1 MDFWMP
7 FPFWTV
13 GTQLQRLVRG
23 DKMCTWLLTP
33 RAARKKH
40 RNLLDECPGG
50 KRQADST
57 FPGNH
62 ISWRRSLVRK
72 KDYWAWGLNIWV
84 WSLLL
89 SSNWFVSKVL
99 WHWGSYF
106 NLWNLLCPPV
116 NKDYDSLT
124 LGVVEKLY
132 VKCSLENS
140 EKIGFLV
147 NT

>member
-1 MDFWMP
+1 MDFWMC

-13 GTQLQRLVRG
+13 GTQLQRLVWG
-23 DKMCTWLLTP
+23 GKMCTWLLTP

-40 RNLLDECPGG
+40 RNLLDDCPGG

-57 FPGNH
+57 FLGNH
-62 ISWRRSLVRK
+62 ISWRCSLVGK
-72 KDYWAWGLNIWV
+72 KDYRAWGLNIWV

-124 LGVVEKLY
+124 LGVVDKLY